1 MPRKF
6 VTNPWTKIPHGHA
19 RTELIAVRDLLK
31 VKQLESSILS
41 ESDDFGD
48 VLVENDDL
56 LVKSLLFKMN
66 PLYTILRFWNTRK
79 YFKAT
84 INKFNFVAESGD
96 DLIISSVNFEQFVV
110 AAVFFGR
117 QDLYIRVFSCP
128 ERNLSKLEKNLLK
141 HFLRKQKF
149 SIGSET
155 KEIANWFQEN
165 LDLSTQIVPPLNK
178 LVIES
183 TTDRNISDSSQQR
196 TIGIFYPITST
207 VDIGEFKK
215 IMSIFHAEDVHVKF
229 PIDIPINL
237 NYENVKIIKN
247 GISDFELNGIIMHMD
262 AIILMNHNYVNRGSG
277 LLTLCMSLGKPIYV
291 FDDNNFVSSYKER
304 YPLISVRDAYQIEEH
319 YKMND
324 LRDVDKQKLEY
335 LSRNFVKYVDR
346 SWVRFLNVG

>member
-41 ESDDFGD
+41 ETDDFGD

-56 LVKSLLFKMN
+56 LFKSQLFKMN

-84 INKFNFVAESGD
+84 INKFNFIAESGD
-96 DLIISSVNFEQFVV
+96 DLIITSVNFEQFVI

-128 ERNLSKLEKNLLK
+128 VRNLSKLQKNLLK
-141 HFLRKQKF
+141 HFLKKQKF

-155 KEIANWFQEN
+155 QEIANWFQEN
-165 LDLSTQIVPPLNK
+165 LDLGTQIVPPLNK
-178 LVIES
+178 LANQNM
-183 TTDRNISDSSQQR
+183 TDRNISDNSQHR
-196 TIGIFYPITST
+196 TIGIFYPVTST
-207 VDIGEFKK
+207 VDLEEFKK
-215 IMSIFHAEDVHVKF
+215 IISIFDTEDVHVKF
-229 PIDIPINL
+229 PIEIQINL

-247 GISDFELNGIIMHMD
+247 GISDFELNEIIMHMD
-262 AIILMNHNYVNRGSG
+262 AIILMNHNYTNRGSG
-277 LLTLCMSLGKPIYV
+277 LLTLCMSLGKIIYV
-291 FDDNNFVSSYKER
+291 FDDNNFVSSYKEK
-304 YPLISVRDAYQIEEH
+304 YPLIIVRDAYQIDEH
-319 YKMND
+319 YKMNG
-324 LRDVDKQKLEY
+324 LKHVDKEKLKY
-335 LSRNFVKYVDR
+335 LSRDFVKYVDT
-346 SWVRFLNVG
+346 SWVIFLNGG